1 VSSGN
6 SRGKEFMN
14 WQRRDGHGL
23 HRFCQAAGGFLK
35 EEKGKDVLPGSGALQ
50 SACRYAYDMTV

>member
-1 VSSGN
+1 MSSRN

-35 EEKGKDVLPGSGALQ
+35 VEKGKDVHPGSASQ
-50 SACRYAYDMTV
+50 SACWYAYAMTV